1 MINLKTL
8 QKIKRSR
15 EVDNRDFI
23 KGIRADRNEK
33 VEDWPLN
40 IFNIIFKKIKKHEFT
55 AYYNTNELSL
65 IEANIAKYFRIKKE
79 NFIINHGG
87 DGVIKE
93 FLLVNYKKKMRVIL
107 NSNNYGMYKVYFKGL
122 NIKCFEIPY
131 KLNFKDK
138 NLFNLDKKF
147 LHKNLKKSQIFFF
160 TNPNVV
166 SNFDIGIKEMSN
178 LCKNYPKKLFF
189 IDESYNGYGQATF
202 LNLIKKHKNIFIM
215 RSITKSIGL
224 ASSRVGF
231 LISHKE
237 SMKPFK
243 ALQTPYPLSLFA
255 GKCLKFFIENK
266 KLIKSYNLKV
276 IKGREYFCKELRK
289 KKYLIN
295 NGNGLSILIFMR
307 SNTNL
312 KKKYNI
318 LLKNKIYTKIVDIG
332 FKKFIRITCAPKNTM
347 KKILKYF

>member
-93 FLLVNYKKKMRVIL
+93 
-107 NSNNYGMYKVYFKGL
+107 
-122 NIKCFEIPY
+122 
-131 KLNFKDK
+131 
-138 NLFNLDKKF
+138 
-147 LHKNLKKSQIFFF
+147 FFF

-266 KLIKSYNLKV
+266 KLINSYNLKV

-312 KKKYNI
+312 KKRELIFFDFELRFFIFLILILPLFFIIKIILFNNSSLFCTTEKLLLFKLNI
-318 LLKNKIYTKIVDIG
+318 
-332 FKKFIRITCAPKNTM
+332 FKFSSAPHSTSG
-347 KKILKYF
+347 KIL

>member
-1 MINLKTL
+1 
-8 QKIKRSR
+8 
-15 EVDNRDFI
+15 
-23 KGIRADRNEK
+23 
-33 VEDWPLN
+33 
-40 IFNIIFKKIKKHEFT
+40 
-55 AYYNTNELSL
+55 
-65 IEANIAKYFRIKKE
+65 
-79 NFIINHGG
+79 
-87 DGVIKE
+87 
-93 FLLVNYKKKMRVIL
+93 
-107 NSNNYGMYKVYFKGL
+107 
-122 NIKCFEIPY
+122 
-131 KLNFKDK
+131 
-138 NLFNLDKKF
+138 
-147 LHKNLKKSQIFFF
+147 
-160 TNPNVV
+160 
-166 SNFDIGIKEMSN
+166 
-178 LCKNYPKKLFF
+178 
-189 IDESYNGYGQATF
+189 
-202 LNLIKKHKNIFIM
+202 M

-266 KLIKSYNLKV
+266 KIIKSYNLKV